1 MNQQEQHSTS
11 RTLRKAKTIALLIL
25 VIALAV
31 VVAVLGYKVT
41 HKTESKA
48 ISLGFHDIG
57 ELATQVAYLSLIH
70 I

>member
-1 MNQQEQHSTS
+1 MNQQEQHSPS

-48 ISLGFHDIG
+48 ICSLNGMHR
-57 ELATQVAYLSLIH
+57 
-70 I
+70 